1 MREKVKE
8 FIIQKET
15 AESTQASKSF
25 GSTYQ
30 WIRLNS
36 MIFFRTKILQ
46 KIGDTGEFW
55 NRIMNY
61 YFSEHVVVFFWKIV
75 NKTRIIWMNKI
86 SDG

>member
-1 MREKVKE
+1 
-8 FIIQKET
+8 
-15 AESTQASKSF
+15 
-25 GSTYQ
+25 
-30 WIRLNS
+30 

-75 NKTRIIWMNKI
+75 NKTRKIWMNKI